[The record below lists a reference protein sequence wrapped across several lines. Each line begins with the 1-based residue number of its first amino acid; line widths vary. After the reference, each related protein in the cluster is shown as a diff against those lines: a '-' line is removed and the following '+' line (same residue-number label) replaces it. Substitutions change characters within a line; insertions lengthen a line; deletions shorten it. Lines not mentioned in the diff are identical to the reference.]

1 MEYTELKSKDGTQ
14 TWRLRYNN
22 RALRWFEQQTGLK
35 IMQIDDDSLGMNE
48 ITYLLAAGLLHEN
61 RDITVDD
68 ADDVIDVVGMKR
80 SYELAMEAIQ
90 RDLSDDDP
98 DAELQPLNGTASKNA
113 LSGAGRGQ
121 K

>member
-1 MEYTELKSKDGTQ
+1 MEYTELKARDGSQ

-35 IMQIDDDSLGMNE
+35 IMQIDDSALGMNE

-61 RDITVDD
+61 RNITVDD
-68 ADDVIDVVGMKR
+68 ADDVIDAVGMKR
-80 SYELAMEAIQ
+80 AYELAMEALQ
-90 RDLSDDDP
+90 RDLGDDDP
-98 DAELQPLNGTASKNA
+98 DTELQPLNGTASKNA
-113 LSGAGRGQ
+113 VSGAGHGQ